1 MTPQSKLLAVE
12 ARRRFAAAVAQPE
25 AALDVAHAA
34 LLVAAEEQPGL
45 DVEDYR
51 ARLLALGVEA
61 RVRVAARPDAPLTAF
76 NHFMFEEQ
84 GFAGNQAHYND
95 PRNSLL
101 SHVLE
106 RRTGIPIT
114 LSIVYISVGRRAGLE
129 VEGVGLPGH
138 FIVRVSVPNSSPGEV
153 TRTTLVDPFHA
164 TLLDENDCQQRLDAV
179 YGGQVPL
186 ADEHLR
192 AVTAREIL
200 VRLLRNLKG
209 NYAQLKRYRRAL
221 AVVERILL
229 LAPTAIA
236 ERRDRAQLLAQLG
249 RYAEAVRDAEAYLR
263 VASDASD
270 AARVREQLKQL
281 QAQQAALN

>member
-1 MTPQSKLLAVE
+1 MTPQRKLLTVE
-12 ARRRFAAAVAQPE
+12 ARRRFAAVVAQPE

-34 LLVAAEEQPGL
+34 LLIAAEEQPGL
-45 DVEDYR
+45 DVEAYR
-51 ARLLALGVEA
+51 ARLLALGIEA
-61 RVRVAARPDAPLTAF
+61 RARVAARPDAPLTAF
-76 NHFMFEEQ
+76 NHFLFVEQ
-84 GFAGNQAHYND
+84 GFAGNQEYYND

-101 SHVLE
+101 SQVLE
-106 RRTGIPIT
+106 RRTGIPLT
-114 LSIVYISVGRRAGLE
+114 LSIVYMNVGRRAGLE

-138 FIVRVSVPNSSPGEV
+138 FIVRVGVPGDSLGGV
-153 TRTTLVDPFHA
+153 TRTALVDPYHG
-164 TLLDENDCQQRLDAV
+164 TLLDEEDCQQRIDAA

-192 AVTAREIL
+192 AFTAREIL

-229 LAPTAIA
+229 LDPAAIE
-236 ERRDRAQLLAQLG
+236 ERRDRAQLLAHLG
-249 RYAEAVRDAEAYLR
+249 RYAEAVRDAQAYLL
-263 VASDASD
+263 VAPDAPD
-270 AARVREQLKQL
+270 ATRVREQLKQL